1 MYSKVVHEHL
11 IQVARTSDDWVTYKE
26 VIDFAGLRLIGDALS
41 GALGRVFY
49 EVVQEDLAQDA
60 TRPMLSSIAL
70 PVGGSRPSKGFFD
83 LAREL
88 GRLKSNNPD
97 IEDEF
102 WLGEVKALR
111 AYWQNR
117 E

>member
-1 MYSKVVHEHL
+1 MYSKAVHEYL
-11 IQVARTSDDWVTYKE
+11 ITVAKTAEDWATYKR
-26 VIDFAGLRLIGDALS
+26 VIELAGLQLTGDALS

-49 EVVQEDLAQDA
+49 EVVQEDLAQDV
-60 TRPMLSSIAL
+60 TRPMLSAIAL

-97 IEDEF
+97 IEDKF
-102 WLGEVKALR
+102 WLDEVKALR